1 MCHDLSA
8 EGVQGSQLM
17 NLYRNALTGITLALA
32 AAVAAHATN
41 GLYLTG
47 YGPEELGRG
56 GANLAVS
63 DRSLGLNSNP
73 AGIAQLQGDHFTA
86 SLAVLAPT
94 LEFENMVNR
103 ADGRQRAAT
112 SRCPPSPGCA
122 RGRRRRGPG
131 GSDSSPRAEW
141 ERPST
146 TSTPSSAPRTRPTPR
161 CDS

>member
-1 MCHDLSA
+1 
-8 EGVQGSQLM
+8 M
-17 NLYRNALTGITLALA
+17 NLYRNALTGITLAFA
-32 AAVAAHATN
+32 ATVAVHATN

-94 LEFENMVNR
+94 LEFENMVN
-103 ADGRQRAAT
+103 APTAA
-112 SRCPPSPGCA
+112 SDRYFPLPAFAWA
-122 RGRRRRGPG
+122 RLF
-131 GSDSSPRAEW
+131 A
-141 ERPST
+141 
-146 TSTPSSAPRTRPTPR
+146 AM
-161 CDS
+161 

>member
-1 MCHDLSA
+1 
-8 EGVQGSQLM
+8 M
-17 NLYRNALTGITLALA
+17 NFYRNALTGITLSLA
-32 AAVAAHATN
+32 AAVAVHATN

-94 LEFENMVNR
+94 LEFENMVNGV
-103 ADGRQRAAT
+103 AMLLLIAFMIFINVMDFVNPAQ
-112 SRCPPSPGCA
+112 PFIP
-122 RGRRRRGPG
+122 
-131 GSDSSPRAEW
+131 
-141 ERPST
+141 
-146 TSTPSSAPRTRPTPR
+146 
-161 CDS
+161 